1 MKIGYKPLWK
11 TLIDKNMSKRD
22 LRLQAHLTINHIAN
36 MGKGQ
41 HVSLAT
47 IVKISE
53 TLQCDL
59 TDVIALANTM
69 YLDTSYLHLGT
80 SHIVMSSF
88 SIADCKYCCPYRIIA
103 YP

>member
-1 MKIGYKPLWK
+1 MENTDRQEYEQAGFTFASAFDYK
-11 TLIDKNMSKRD
+11 
-22 LRLQAHLTINHIAN
+22 HIAN

-47 IVKISE
+47 IVKICE

-88 SIADCKYCCPYRIIA
+88 SDILISR
-103 YP
+103 